1 MKKGVFMKSALTEMQ
16 NQYMKLS
23 YSERLFA
30 DYIFAN
36 RDQIIHMPIAE
47 LSQKTQI

>member
-30 DYIFAN
+30 DYILRTGIKSFICQLLNLA
-36 RDQIIHMPIAE
+36 
-47 LSQKTQI
+47 KK